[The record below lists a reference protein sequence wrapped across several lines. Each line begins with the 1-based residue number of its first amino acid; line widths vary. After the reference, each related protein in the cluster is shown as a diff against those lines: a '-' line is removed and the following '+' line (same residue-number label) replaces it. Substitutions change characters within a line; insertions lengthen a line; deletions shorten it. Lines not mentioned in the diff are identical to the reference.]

1 VGLIGMKNT
10 NREKKQ
16 RLEKIKSPFLTLMSW
31 IENAQKGKAVCK
43 S

>member
-1 VGLIGMKNT
+1 VGLIGMKNA
-10 NREKKQ
+10 NHEKKQ

>member
-1 VGLIGMKNT
+1 MKNK
-10 NREKKQ
+10 NQDKKQ
-16 RLEKIKSPFLTLMSW
+16 GVRKIKNPFLTLMSW